1 MLNLPFSLAVLLFLL
16 NLMHKLIN
24 METLKFRNGDEMP
37 AIGLG
42 TWKSEKGK
50 VGEAVKIALNNGYRH
65 IDCAATYGNE
75 AEIGSAFTA
84 VFSEGKIKR
93 EEVWVTSKL
102 WNDSHRKEHVIPALK
117 QTLKDLQ
124 LDYLDLYLI
133 HWPVAFKHGVGFPQS
148 DDDYLSLEEVPILE
162 TWNEMIEAKRQGLVK
177 HIGVSNFSIKK
188 LKDLMAQSNE
198 APEMNQ
204 VELHP
209 FLQQHELLE
218 FCKEN
223 NIHATAYSP
232 LGSGDRSA
240 QMKAENEPSLLE
252 EPTIVEVA
260 KKHNASPAQVLIKWA
275 VARGTAV
282 IPKSTTEKHIIANLE
297 SIKLNLDEEDLKKIA
312 EIKRNFRYVTGEF
325 FVTPGNSYQNIYDL

>member
-1 MLNLPFSLAVLLFLL
+1 
-16 NLMHKLIN
+16 
-24 METLKFRNGDEMP
+24 METLKFKNGDEMP

-42 TWKSEKGK
+42 TWKSDKGK

-75 AEIGSAFTA
+75 AEIGEALNE
-84 VFSEGKIKR
+84 VFSEGNIKR
-93 EEVWVTSKL
+93 EEVWITSKL
-102 WNDSHRKEHVIPALK
+102 WNDSHKQEHVIPALK

-133 HWPVAFKHGVGFPQS
+133 HWPVAFKHGVGFPS
-148 DDDYLSLEEVPILE
+148 GDEDYLSLDEVPIIE
-162 TWNEMIEAKRQGLVK
+162 TWNAMVEAKKKGFVK

-188 LKDLMAQSNE
+188 LKDLMAQTTE
-198 APEMNQ
+198 QPEMNQ

-218 FCKEN
+218 FCREN
-223 NIHATAYSP
+223 DIHNTAYSP

-240 QMKAENEPSLLE
+240 QMKAEDEPSLLE
-252 EPTIVEVA
+252 EPAIVEIA
-260 KKHNASPAQVLIKWA
+260 EKHNASPAQVLIKWA

-282 IPKSTTEKHIIANLE
+282 IPKSTTEKRIISNLE
-297 SIKLNLDEEDLKKIA
+297 SIKVDLDEEDLKKIA
-312 EIKRNFRYVTGEF
+312 GIKRNFRYVTGEF
-325 FVTPGNSYQNIYDL
+325 FVTPGNPYHNIYDL

>member
-1 MLNLPFSLAVLLFLL
+1 
-16 NLMHKLIN
+16 
-24 METLKFRNGDEMP
+24 METLKFKNGDEMP

-50 VGEAVKIALNNGYRH
+50 VEEAVKIALHKGYRH
-65 IDCAATYGNE
+65 IDCASTYGNE
-75 AEIGSAFTA
+75 AEIGTAFNS
-84 VFSEGKIKR
+84 VFSQGKIKR
-93 EEVWVTSKL
+93 EDVWVTSKL
-102 WNDSHRKEHVIPALK
+102 WNDCHKKEHVIPALK

-124 LDYLDLYLI
+124 LNYLDLYLI
-133 HWPVAFKHGVGFPQS
+133 HWPVAFKHGVGFPSS
-148 DDDYLSLEEVPILE
+148 DEDYISLEEVPIIE
-162 TWNEMIEAKRQGLVK
+162 TWNAMVEAKKQGLVK
-177 HIGVSNFSIKK
+177 HLGVSNFSIKK
-188 LKDLMAQSNE
+188 LQSLMAQTNE

-223 NIHATAYSP
+223 NIHVTAYSP

-240 QMKAENEPSLLE
+240 QMKAENEPSLME
-252 EPTIVEVA
+252 EPAIVEIA
-260 KKHNASPAQVLIKWA
+260 EKHKASPAQVLIKWA

-297 SIKLNLDEEDLKKIA
+297 SIKVELDEEDLKKISG
-312 EIKRNFRYVTGEF
+312 IKRNFRYVTGEF
-325 FVTPGNSYQNIYDL
+325 FVTPGNSYNNIYDL